1 MNRTRR
7 SQRPVHQT
15 DLYFDFVLPL
25 DQSRLAL
32 EVSTDPDHQFDLAVS
47 LDDFDTALSLV
58 RSGPKVGSEP
68 RWRTLGDKALARWNI
83 PLAEECFEKAGDL
96 SALLLLATSKGDRDL
111 LARLASQAS
120 EKGLTNIAFAAY
132 LQLGNTTGCISLLL
146 SAERFSEAALF
157 ARTYAPSQAGG
168 IVKQWKTSLA
178 ANKRAKQRAIAKS
191 LADPTTDPDM
201 FEEGWG
207 EALSL
212 EREVSV
218 AAEGNLSNGS
228 AGAEDD
234 VGKKVVPDEAVKVNG
249 AAAEA

>member
-1 MNRTRR
+1 M
-7 SQRPVHQT
+7 
-15 DLYFDFVLPL
+15 
-25 DQSRLAL
+25 
-32 EVSTDPDHQFDLAVS
+32 
-47 LDDFDTALSLV
+47 
-58 RSGPKVGSEP
+58 
-68 RWRTLGDKALARWNI
+68 
-83 PLAEECFEKAGDL
+83 
-96 SALLLLATSKGDRDL
+96 
-111 LARLASQAS
+111 
-120 EKGLTNIAFAAY
+120 
-132 LQLGNTTGCISLLL
+132 
-146 SAERFSEAALF
+146 
-157 ARTYAPSQAGG
+157 
-168 IVKQWKTSLA
+168 KQWKTSLA